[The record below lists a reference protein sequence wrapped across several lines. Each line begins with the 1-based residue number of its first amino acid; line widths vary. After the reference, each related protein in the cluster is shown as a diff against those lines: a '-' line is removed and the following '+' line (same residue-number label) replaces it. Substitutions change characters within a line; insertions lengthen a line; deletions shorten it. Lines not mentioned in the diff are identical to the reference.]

1 MYLKGSSSE
10 DQAALFGFI
19 GVATFGIIIGTPLL
33 YGIIS
38 FERLGQF
45 GKRTLL
51 NMLSATICWINIWQ
65 MVIDRT
71 LEIILFTTG
80 PWPYYLCNIKVG
92 FKVFLISSMALT
104 FNATAVTRYL
114 FIFWIKSPMALN
126 DKFWHKV
133 IVMWITLCTCV
144 LTTVALLGSEN
155 KSTIYGICAGTAI
168 NPKEQDLP
176 LLFVGALII
185 ASILLHLVIKIRIMI
200 FESNVKLFPKPQ
212 LDFYKRAFI
221 TAMKKTEMFS
231 FAANFACF
239 SILSAA
245 IVNTM
250 RIKTLTNQT
259 LSSIPNAMTVWFFHL
274 VAPTLFM
281 FTVVISFYRK
291 EAVRKYVFKEIKAL
305 VNF

>member
-92 FKVFLISSMALT
+92 FKVFLISSMAL
-104 FNATAVTRYL
+104 V
-114 FIFWIKSPMALN
+114 LN
-126 DKFWHKV
+126 V
-133 IVMWITLCTCV
+133 ICP
-144 LTTVALLGSEN
+144 AE
-155 KSTIYGICAGTAI
+155 
-168 NPKEQDLP
+168 P
-176 LLFVGALII
+176 LL
-185 ASILLHLVIKIRIMI
+185 IL
-200 FESNVKLFPKPQ
+200 
-212 LDFYKRAFI
+212 
-221 TAMKKTEMFS
+221 
-231 FAANFACF
+231 
-239 SILSAA
+239 
-245 IVNTM
+245 
-250 RIKTLTNQT
+250 
-259 LSSIPNAMTVWFFHL
+259 
-274 VAPTLFM
+274 
-281 FTVVISFYRK
+281 
-291 EAVRKYVFKEIKAL
+291 EI
-305 VNF
+305 